1 MRSTVIWLVG
11 LVFLVHT
18 GPAAAQ
24 DRFDKLMEA
33 VVTVRSTVPADA
45 RTAKSLGIER
55 EGNGVVIDSSGLVL
69 TIGYIILEA
78 DSIEVVSDD
87 GKSVPASLVAYDHDT
102 GFGLLRTVRPLS
114 VAPMP
119 LGTSAEVGEG
129 DPVVVMTAASENAVQ
144 GARVISR
151 GEFVG
156 YWEYLLDSAI
166 YAAPS
171 HASFAGA
178 ALVGR
183 EGKLLGIGSIYTQLA
198 VAGFGAVPCNM
209 FVPIDLLKPIL
220 SDLIRQGRADQPQRP
235 WLGMHLDETIG
246 RVIVLRISSDGP
258 AEKAGLKTGD
268 IVLKVGNEPVK
279 GLGDFFRK
287 VWALGAAG
295 VDVPLSILQGT
306 EVRQVTL
313 KSANRLEYL
322 RIRPVRG
329 LNSARYLP
337 GSWRGDDG
345 GLALDAGY
353 LVHSR
358 YFQDTGIA
366 ELVSLN

>member
-1 MRSTVIWLVG
+1 MRITIIRLT
-11 LVFLVHT
+11 LLAFFIFPFT
-18 GPAAAQ
+18 AAAQ
-24 DRFDKLMEA
+24 ERFDKLMEA

-78 DSIEVVSDD
+78 DTIEVQPGG
-87 GKSVPASLVAYDHDT
+87 GKSVPAALVAYDHDT
-102 GFGLLRTVRPLS
+102 GFGLLRTVQPLS
-114 VAPMP
+114 VTPME
-119 LGTSAEVGEG
+119 LGTSSEVGEG
-129 DPVVVMTAASENAVQ
+129 EPVVVMTAASENAVQ

-151 GEFVG
+151 AEFVG

-220 SDLIRQGRADQPQRP
+220 QDLIRKGRSEQPQRP

-258 AEKAGLKTGD
+258 AEKVGLKTGD
-268 IVLKVGNEPVK
+268 IVLKVGDKPVN
-279 GLGDFFRK
+279 GLADFFRK
-287 VWALGAAG
+287 VWALGKAG

-306 EVRQVTL
+306 QVRQITL

-337 GSWRGDDG
+337 APGPAGGG
-345 GLALDAGY
+345 GLAPAANHWADNDL
-353 LVHSR
+353 S
-358 YFQDTGIA
+358 
-366 ELVSLN
+366 

>member
-1 MRSTVIWLVG
+1 MAFQG
-11 LVFLVHT
+11 
-18 GPAAAQ
+18 AAVAQ
-24 DRFDKLMEA
+24 DRFETLIKA
-33 VVTVRSTVPADA
+33 VVTVRSTVPDDA
-45 RTAKSLGIER
+45 RTALSLGTER
-55 EGNGVVIDSSGLVL
+55 EGNGVVIDDNGLVL

-78 DSIEVVSDD
+78 NAIEVVLSD
-87 GKSVPASLVAYDHDT
+87 GSSMPASLVAYDHDT
-102 GFGLLRTVRPLS
+102 GFGLLRSVRPLS
-114 VAPMP
+114 VTPMQ
-119 LGTSAEVGEG
+119 LGASSELGEG
-129 DPVVVMTAASENAVQ
+129 EPVVVMSANGEKAVQ

-171 HASFAGA
+171 HESFAGA

-183 EGKLLGIGSIYTQLA
+183 EGRLLGIGSIYTQLA

-220 SDLIRQGRADQPQRP
+220 KDLIRQGHTAHPQRP

-246 RVIVLRISSDGP
+246 RVIVLRTSPDGP

-268 IVLKVGNEPVK
+268 VVLTVGKDPVQ

-295 VDVPLSILQGT
+295 VDVPLRVLQGT
-306 EVRQVTL
+306 EIRQVTV
-313 KSANRLEYL
+313 KSADRLQYL

-329 LNSARYLP
+329 VKSARYL
-337 GSWRGDDG
+337 
-345 GLALDAGY
+345 L
-353 LVHSR
+353 
-358 YFQDTGIA
+358 
-366 ELVSLN
+366 